1 MDASLVIDADDP
13 IASIDPRL
21 FGSFVEHL
29 GRVVYTGLYEPTHP
43 GSDEEGFRRDVLDH
57 VRELGLTLVRYP
69 GGNFVSAYRWEDGV
83 GPKETR
89 PTRAEP
95 AWRALETNQF
105 GTDEFV
111 SWARKAGVEPMMVVN
126 LGTRGVGEAQDLVE
140 YCNLPG
146 GSYWSE
152 RRRRNGSP
160 SPHGIRLW
168 GLGNEMDG
176 EWQVAHKTADEYGRI
191 AAETARGMRMLDP
204 TIELVAAGS
213 SLRSMQTFP
222 QWDATVLEHTYDE
235 VDYLGLHGYYYRDEL
250 DIGSMLAVGTDLD
263 RHLDE
268 AIATCDYV
276 KAKMRS
282 KKTMFISFD
291 EWNVTYRNQPTGT
304 PEPWTAS
311 PRFAEYDMS
320 SVDAVVTGGLLLA
333 FLRHASRVR
342 IACQSLLVN
351 VGGLVRTEPGG
362 PAWRQGSY
370 YPFRDAARWARGSV
384 VHSTSTSPRY
394 ESSAFGD
401 VAYLD
406 GLAVD
411 DPEAGRLTVFAV
423 NRHPSAEL
431 RLEVRV
437 RGGRPM
443 DSARCVSLAGNL
455 DRPVS
460 NSAIAPDALVPQS
473 ATVPLTSRDELI
485 VNLPPAS
492 WNVIVLPASAM

>member
-1 MDASLVIDADDP
+1 MDASIVIDADDP
-13 IASIDPRL
+13 VATIDPRL

-29 GRVVYTGLYEPTHP
+29 GRVVYTGLYEPGHP
-43 GSDEEGFRRDVLDH
+43 DSDEEGFRRDVLNH
-57 VRELGLTLVRYP
+57 VRELGVTLVRYP

-83 GPKETR
+83 GPRETR

-95 AWRALETNQF
+95 AWRAVETNEF

-126 LGTRGVGEAQDLVE
+126 LGTRGVGAAQDLVE

-146 GSYWSE
+146 GTYWSE
-152 RRRRNGSP
+152 RRRGNGSP

-213 SLRSMQTFP
+213 SLRGMPTFP
-222 QWDATVLEHTYDE
+222 QWDATVLEHTYDD

-250 DIGSMLAVGTDLD
+250 DIGSLLAVGDDLD

-276 KAKMRS
+276 KAKKRS
-282 KKTMFISFD
+282 RKTMFISFD

-304 PEPWTAS
+304 PEPWTTS

-333 FLRHASRVR
+333 FLRHAGRVR

-351 VGGLVRTEPGG
+351 VGGLIRTEPGG
-362 PAWRQGSY
+362 PAWRQGPY

-384 VHSTSTSPRY
+384 VHSRSTSPRY
-394 ESSAFGD
+394 DTSAFGA

-406 GLAVD
+406 EIAVD
-411 DPEAGRLTVFAV
+411 DPETGRLCVFAV
-423 NRHPSAEL
+423 NRHPSEDL
-431 RLEVRV
+431 RLDVRV
-437 RGGRPM
+437 RGGRPI
-443 DSARCVSLAGNL
+443 DAAERVSLAGNL
-455 DRPVS
+455 DHPVS
-460 NSAIAPDALVPQS
+460 NSATASDAVAPQS
-473 ATVPLTSRDELI
+473 ATIPLTSPDELTL
-485 VNLPPAS
+485 NLPPLS
-492 WNVIVLPASAM
+492 WNVIVLSGRG